1 MSYDSFI
8 DISLLLI
15 FLSFAV
21 ERSLAIFFET
31 EAYINIK
38 NRPEYLKPLL
48 AVMVSLL
55 FLYVTNIDPTKLLPE
70 NIIVKTDSAQI
81 LTIKSIISTLL
92 FALIISGG
100 SKASVKLFKDVLQVR
115 SGAEKRRDVLGNVK
129 INEKVNLSNAAA
141 NEDFKALE
149 ALDKMMESFTN
160 T

>member
-100 SKASVKLFKDVLQVR
+100 SKASVKLFKEVLQVR

>member
-141 NEDFKALE
+141 NEDSKALE

>member
-8 DISLLLI
+8 NISLLLI

-21 ERSLAIFFET
+21 ERSLAIVFET

-38 NRPEYLKPLL
+38 NRPEYIKPLL
-48 AVMVSLL
+48 AVMFSLL

-70 NIIVKTDSAQI
+70 NILVKTDSVQI
-81 LTIKSIISTLL
+81 LTIKSTITTLL

-100 SKASVKLFKDVLQVR
+100 SKASLKLFKDVLQVR
-115 SGAEKRRDVLGNVK
+115 SGAEKRRDVLSSVK
-129 INEKVNLSNAAA
+129 ANEKVNLSNAAA
-141 NEDFKALE
+141 NEDPKALE

-160 T
+160 K

>member
-48 AVMVSLL
+48 AVMFSLL